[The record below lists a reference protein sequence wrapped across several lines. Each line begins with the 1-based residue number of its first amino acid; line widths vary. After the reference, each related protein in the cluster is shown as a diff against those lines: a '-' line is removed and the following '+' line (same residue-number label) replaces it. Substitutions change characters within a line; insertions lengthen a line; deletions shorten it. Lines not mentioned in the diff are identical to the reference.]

1 MVIAHKQRKWFIY
14 YREGVKITWG
24 GGGQNIATI
33 YWLRGQYMGGG
44 GGSKY
49 RLTPATFSWP
59 CSLAIPIASPH
70 EHAARVVMY
79 AGIHT
84 SGWSRWRGKSSRHSR
99 LILNQQFSVSG
110 KGPGNHHNNKKTHI
124 SIHVYCTGHIVG
136 VNVVNRSNDIRNA
149 PVLLYCDAG
158 LYSFMLCS
166 IECGFVLCCASFSW
180 CDFFCSH
187 EIHSF
192 NPSIILIVGSL
203 ALTISHKWTES
214 DEDW

>member
-1 MVIAHKQRKWFIY
+1 MSMPHVSWCMPVYILAV
-14 YREGVKITWG
+14 EAG
-24 GGGQNIATI
+24 GEEKVPGIPGLYSTSSFL
-33 YWLRGQYMGGG
+33 YLVRGQE
-44 GGSKY
+44 
-49 RLTPATFSWP
+49 TTT
-59 CSLAIPIASPH
+59 II
-70 EHAARVVMY
+70 
-79 AGIHT
+79 
-84 SGWSRWRGKSSRHSR
+84 
-99 LILNQQFSVSG
+99 
-110 KGPGNHHNNKKTHI
+110 KKTHI

-180 CDFFCSH
+180 CDVFCSH